1 MIREEA
7 SLLLVSVIWGAA
19 MAAAYDVLRILR
31 RAVRHGT
38 LAVAAEDFL
47 YWICAS
53 FALFYLL
60 LSQNDGSI
68 RWYVLAGAAA
78 WLVLSYGAATVLAL
92 LVCRRCGCLERG
104 MAKGIAAFG
113 LFMASWLP
121 LQVASLFHPATSWRE
136 IGHGRSVAVGKAA

>member
-38 LAVAAEDFL
+38 LAVAAEDLL

-78 WLVLSYGAATVLAL
+78 GAWLYHVTVS
-92 LVCRRCGCLERG
+92 R
-104 MAKGIAAFG
+104 
-113 LFMASWLP
+113 P
-121 LQVASLFHPATSWRE
+121 
-136 IGHGRSVAVGKAA
+136 